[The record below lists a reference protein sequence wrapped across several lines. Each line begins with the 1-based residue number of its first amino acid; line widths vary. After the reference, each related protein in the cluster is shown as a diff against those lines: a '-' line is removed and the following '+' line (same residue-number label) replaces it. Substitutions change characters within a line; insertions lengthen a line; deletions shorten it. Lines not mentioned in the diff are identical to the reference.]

1 MNDSVDKSLSS
12 RQLGRALQNYE
23 LPSNDDN
30 HSGDDDDDDI
40 YEDVI
45 VVDDDVND
53 QFSGK
58 GRRAIRVDALTALK
72 DGYTSLFSFV
82 KKFPR
87 YFELT
92 TGIYSRY
99 DALSMIIVM
108 MMIMMMTVR
117 KRWL

>member
-12 RQLGRALQNYE
+12 RQLGRALQNYQ
-23 LPSNDDN
+23 LPSNDDE
-30 HSGDDDDDDI
+30 HSDDDDDDI
-40 YEDVI
+40 DEDV

-53 QFSGK
+53 QSSGK
-58 GRRAIRVDALTALK
+58 GRRALRVDALTALK

-92 TGIYSRY
+92 TGIYSR
-99 DALSMIIVM
+99 
-108 MMIMMMTVR
+108 
-117 KRWL
+117 